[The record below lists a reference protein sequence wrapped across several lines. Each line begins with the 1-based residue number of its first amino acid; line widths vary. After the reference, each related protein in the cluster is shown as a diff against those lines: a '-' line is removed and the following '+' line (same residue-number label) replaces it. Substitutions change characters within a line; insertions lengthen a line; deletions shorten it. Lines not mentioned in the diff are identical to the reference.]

1 MNSRNLFIFSF
12 KGCEIL
18 AKNKKNII
26 FFIKCFVLVVI
37 LFLLCFHVIMPQYLG
52 GNQAAL
58 IDKTER
64 LESIS
69 EPKIVLVGNSNLP
82 FGIVSE
88 DMEKALGRPV
98 VNMGLHGGV
107 GNVFNEQAAKINV
120 REGDLIVLSPS
131 SFSDE
136 GTIKNPELA
145 WVTIENHLELYRF
158 IPKKDVPAMIKAY
171 PSYLKKC
178 INLWINGIGNLDAD
192 EIYSR
197 NQYNEYGDNISSRPK
212 SVPELDLS
220 EVAVPVIGDA
230 YIERINALNQYVTER
245 GATLVIAAYPIAYH
259 DKAPSKRKYRLFE
272 KELKEKIDC
281 PVISEYTDYCMK
293 PKYFYNTYLHLTN
306 KGASIRTKKL
316 IIDIQNYL
324 ENTEK

>member
-1 MNSRNLFIFSF
+1 M
-12 KGCEIL
+12 

-26 FFIKCFVLVVI
+26 FFVKCFVLVVI
-37 LFLLCFHVIMPQYLG
+37 LFLLCFRVIMPQYLG

-88 DMEKALGRPV
+88 EMEKALGRPV

-131 SFSDE
+131 SFNDE
-136 GTIKNPELA
+136 GRIKNPELA
-145 WVTIENHLELYRF
+145 WVTIENHLELYPY
-158 IPKKDVPAMIKAY
+158 IPPRDVPAMIKAY
-171 PSYLKKC
+171 PTYLKKC

-197 NQYNEYGDNISSRPK
+197 NQYNEYGDNISNRPE
-212 SVPELDLS
+212 SLPELDFS

-230 YIERINALNQYVTER
+230 YIERINALNQYITEIGR
-245 GATLVIAAYPIAYH
+245 AHV
-259 DKAPSKRKYRLFE
+259 
-272 KELKEKIDC
+272 
-281 PVISEYTDYCMK
+281 
-293 PKYFYNTYLHLTN
+293 
-306 KGASIRTKKL
+306 
-316 IIDIQNYL
+316 
-324 ENTEK
+324 